1 MKKTN
6 IEGMVYMRLT
16 LERKKE
22 IEQKAEKFRQGMDN
36 EIIDTIILARAKG
49 FEVSSATFHEE
60 NVDGGIIIRK
70 ENDTIIKEI
79 LFEDSLDDYQQRFI
93 VAHELGHF
101 ALHYDENRINKKTA
115 FLHVDFHKDKS
126 EEEQEAD
133 YFATCILMP
142 AEHFKNVYEGLFK
155 RIGDPEMIISMLS
168 QIFRVP
174 LLVAKRR
181 ISEVYNR

>member
-6 IEGMVYMRLT
+6 IEGMVYMCLT

-36 EIIDTIILARAKG
+36 EIIDTIVLARAKG
-49 FEVSSATFHEE
+49 FEVSSVTFREE

-70 ENDTIIKEI
+70 KNNNIIKEI
-79 LFEDSLDDYQQRFI
+79 LFEDSLDGYNQRFI

-101 ALHYDENRINKKTA
+101 ALHYDESKINKKTA
-115 FLHVDFHKDKS
+115 FLHVDSHKDKS

-133 YFATCILMP
+133 YFAACILMP
-142 AEHFKNVYEGLFK
+142 AEHFKNIYEGLFK
-155 RIGDPEMIISMLS
+155 RIGDPKIIVNMLS
-168 QIFRVP
+168 QIFKVP
-174 LLVAKRR
+174 LRVAERR
-181 ISEVYNR
+181 ISEVYNK

>member
-6 IEGMVYMRLT
+6 IEGMVYMCLT

-36 EIIDTIILARAKG
+36 EIIDTIVLARAKG
-49 FEVSSATFHEE
+49 FEVSSVTFHEE

-79 LFEDSLDDYQQRFI
+79 LFEDSLDSYQQRFI

-101 ALHYDENRINKKTA
+101 ALHYDESRINKKTA
-115 FLHVDFHKDKS
+115 FLHVDSHKNKS

-133 YFATCILMP
+133 YFAACILMP
-142 AEHFKNVYEGLFK
+142 AQNFKNVYEELFQ
-155 RIGDPEMIISMLS
+155 RIGNQKIIVNMLS
-168 QIFRVP
+168 QIFKVP
-174 LLVAKRR
+174 LLAADRR
-181 ISEVYNR
+181 IAEVYNK

>member
-6 IEGMVYMRLT
+6 IEGMVYMRLI

-70 ENDTIIKEI
+70 VYLKIALMITNKDLLLHTNSDI
-79 LFEDSLDDYQQRFI
+79 
-93 VAHELGHF
+93 
-101 ALHYDENRINKKTA
+101 LHYIMMKT
-115 FLHVDFHKDKS
+115 
-126 EEEQEAD
+126 E
-133 YFATCILMP
+133 
-142 AEHFKNVYEGLFK
+142 
-155 RIGDPEMIISMLS
+155 
-168 QIFRVP
+168 
-174 LLVAKRR
+174 
-181 ISEVYNR
+181 